1 MSCVFSI
8 LHYLPYRGWSTLCPM
23 RQDNDQTNNGRRD
36 KPTTGHRYTV
46 HEAALLMG
54 LSVDAVR
61 KRAERGT
68 LKREKAPDGTV
79 YILLDV
85 DQPATGRSASQS
97 TVVDSLNEQVEYL
110 RRELEIR
117 NDELRRKDHLLAAAL
132 ERIPAIEPPETPE
145 ASESSAPASDTAAE
159 PRSTTEEQQEQTSRP
174 QEEQRSWWRRMFGG

>member
-1 MSCVFSI
+1 
-8 LHYLPYRGWSTLCPM
+8 M

-36 KPTTGHRYTV
+36 ESTTGQSTGHRYTV

-97 TVVDSLNEQVEYL
+97 TLVDSLNEQVEYL

-132 ERIPAIEPPETPE
+132 ERILAIKPPQTPE
-145 ASESSAPASDTAAE
+145 ASESAGGTSDTTE
-159 PRSTTEEQQEQTSRP
+159 PRSTTEGP
-174 QEEQRSWWRRMFGG
+174 QEPTTQHERRWLRRFFGFE

>member
-1 MSCVFSI
+1 
-8 LHYLPYRGWSTLCPM
+8 M
-23 RQDNDQTNNGRRD
+23 RQDNDQTNNGPRD
-36 KPTTGHRYTV
+36 ESTTGHRYTV

-85 DQPATGRSASQS
+85 DQPMTGRSTSQQSTGDETTTSQS
-97 TVVDSLNEQVEYL
+97 TLVDSLNEQVEYL

-117 NDELRRKDHLLAAAL
+117 NDELRRKDHLLAAVL
-132 ERIPAIEPPETPE
+132 ERVPTIEPPEMPE
-145 ASESSAPASDTAAE
+145 ASESAGETSDSIE
-159 PRSTTEEQQEQTSRP
+159 RSTTEGP
-174 QEEQRSWWRRMFGG
+174 QEPITQHERGWLRRFFGFE

>member
-1 MSCVFSI
+1 
-8 LHYLPYRGWSTLCPM
+8 M

-36 KPTTGHRYTV
+36 ESTTGQSTGHRYTV

-97 TVVDSLNEQVEYL
+97 TLVDSLNEQVEYL

-117 NDELRRKDHLLAAAL
+117 NDELKRKDHLLAAAL
-132 ERIPAIEPPETPE
+132 ERIPAIDPPETPE
-145 ASESSAPASDTAAE
+145 GSKSAGEPSGTAE
-159 PRSTTEEQQEQTSRP
+159 PQSATEEP
-174 QEEQRSWWRRMFGG
+174 QEPSPERRSWWRRFFGVHQ

>member
-1 MSCVFSI
+1 
-8 LHYLPYRGWSTLCPM
+8 M

-36 KPTTGHRYTV
+36 ESPTGQSTGHRYTV
-46 HEAALLMG
+46 HEAAVLMG

-85 DQPATGRSASQS
+85 DQSTTGRSTSQQSTGEETTTSQS
-97 TVVDSLNEQVEYL
+97 TLVDSLNKQVDYL

-117 NDELRRKDHLLAAAL
+117 YDELRRKDHLLATAL
-132 ERIPAIEPPETPE
+132 ERIPAIEPPEVPE
-145 ASESSAPASDTAAE
+145 ASESAGEDPG
-159 PRSTTEEQQEQTSRP
+159 STSPTQEQEKPTSQP
-174 QEEQRSWWRRMFGG
+174 SWRRWFGG

>member
-1 MSCVFSI
+1 
-8 LHYLPYRGWSTLCPM
+8 M
-23 RQDNDQTNNGRRD
+23 RQDNDQTNNVRRD
-36 KPTTGHRYTV
+36 ESTTGHRYTV

-85 DQPATGRSASQS
+85 DQSTTGRSTSQQSPGDETTTSQS
-97 TVVDSLNEQVEYL
+97 TLVDSLNEQVQYL

-117 NDELRRKDHLLAAAL
+117 NDELRRKDHLLAAVL
-132 ERIPAIEPPETPE
+132 ERVPTIEPPEMPE
-145 ASESSAPASDTAAE
+145 ASESAGEPSDSAE
-159 PRSTTEEQQEQTSRP
+159 PRSTTEEQQEPTSRR
-174 QEEQRSWWRRMFGG
+174 EQRWLRRFFGFE

>member
-1 MSCVFSI
+1 
-8 LHYLPYRGWSTLCPM
+8 M

-36 KPTTGHRYTV
+36 ESTTGQSTGHRYTV

-85 DQPATGRSASQS
+85 DQPTTGRSTGQQSTSDETRTSQS
-97 TVVDSLNEQVEYL
+97 TLVDSLNEQVEYL

-117 NDELRRKDHLLAAAL
+117 DDELRRKDHLLATAL

-145 ASESSAPASDTAAE
+145 TSESAGEPSDTAE
-159 PRSTTEEQQEQTSRP
+159 LRSATEEP
-174 QEEQRSWWRRMFGG
+174 QEPSPERRSWWRRFFGVHQ

>member
-36 KPTTGHRYTV
+36 EPTTGHRYTV

-97 TVVDSLNEQVEYL
+97 TLVDSLNEQVEYL

-132 ERIPAIEPPETPE
+132 ERIPAIEPPETPK
-145 ASESSAPASDTAAE
+145 ASESSAPASDTAE

-174 QEEQRSWWRRMFGG
+174 QEEERSWWRRMFGG

>member
-1 MSCVFSI
+1 
-8 LHYLPYRGWSTLCPM
+8 M
-23 RQDNDQTNNGRRD
+23 RQDKDQTNNGRRD
-36 KPTTGHRYTV
+36 ESTTGQSTGHRYTV

-85 DQPATGRSASQS
+85 DQPTTGRSTSQQATGDEKTTSQS
-97 TVVDSLNEQVEYL
+97 TLVDSLNEQVEYL

-117 NDELRRKDHLLAAAL
+117 NDELRRKDHLLAAVL
-132 ERIPAIEPPETPE
+132 EHVPTIEPPEMPE
-145 ASESSAPASDTAAE
+145 ASESAGETSDSAE
-159 PRSTTEEQQEQTSRP
+159 PWSTTEEQQEPTTRR
-174 QEEQRSWWRRMFGG
+174 EQRWLRRFFGFE

>member
-1 MSCVFSI
+1 
-8 LHYLPYRGWSTLCPM
+8 M
-23 RQDNDQTNNGRRD
+23 RQDNDQTNIGRRD
-36 KPTTGHRYTV
+36 ESTTGQSTGHRYTV

-85 DQPATGRSASQS
+85 DQPATGRSTSQS
-97 TVVDSLNEQVEYL
+97 TLVDSLNEQVEYL

-117 NDELRRKDHLLAAAL
+117 NDELRRKDHIIAAL
-132 ERIPAIEPPETPE
+132 TERIPELEPAAETRKSPE
-145 ASESSAPASDTAAE
+145 SAPRTSDTAE
-159 PRSTTEEQQEQTSRP
+159 PRSATEEQQEQTSPRP
-174 QEEQRSWWRRMFGG
+174 WWRRMFGT

>member
-1 MSCVFSI
+1 
-8 LHYLPYRGWSTLCPM
+8 M

-36 KPTTGHRYTV
+36 ESTTGQSSGHRYTV

-85 DQPATGRSASQS
+85 DQPTTGRSTSQQSTGDETTISQS
-97 TVVDSLNEQVEYL
+97 TLVDSLHDQVEYL

-132 ERIPAIEPPETPE
+132 ERIPAIEPPEAPVP
-145 ASESSAPASDTAAE
+145 SESAGEPSDSAE
-159 PRSTTEEQQEQTSRP
+159 PRSATEGP
-174 QEEQRSWWRRMFGG
+174 QEPTTRRERRWLRRFFGFE

>member
-1 MSCVFSI
+1 
-8 LHYLPYRGWSTLCPM
+8 M

-36 KPTTGHRYTV
+36 ESTTGQSTGHRYTV

-85 DQPATGRSASQS
+85 DQPTTGRSTSQQS
-97 TVVDSLNEQVEYL
+97 TDDQTTTGQSTLVDSLNEQVEYL

-117 NDELRRKDHLLAAAL
+117 DDELRRKDHLLATAL

-145 ASESSAPASDTAAE
+145 ASERAGEPSDTTTEE
-159 PRSTTEEQQEQTSRP
+159 PRSATEEAQEPSPER
-174 QEEQRSWWRRMFGG
+174 RSWWHRIFGG

>member
-1 MSCVFSI
+1 
-8 LHYLPYRGWSTLCPM
+8 
-23 RQDNDQTNNGRRD
+23 
-36 KPTTGHRYTV
+36 
-46 HEAALLMG
+46 MG

-97 TVVDSLNEQVEYL
+97 TLVDSLNEQVEYL

-132 ERIPAIEPPETPE
+132 ERITAIEPPETPE
-145 ASESSAPASDTAAE
+145 ASESSAPASDTAAAE

>member
-1 MSCVFSI
+1 
-8 LHYLPYRGWSTLCPM
+8 M

-36 KPTTGHRYTV
+36 ESTTGQSTGHRYTV

-85 DQPATGRSASQS
+85 DQPTTGRSTSQQS
-97 TVVDSLNEQVEYL
+97 TGDQTTTGQSTLVDSLNEQVEYL

-117 NDELRRKDHLLAAAL
+117 DDELRRKDHLLARRPGAHPGYRAPRDARSLRERRRAL
-132 ERIPAIEPPETPE
+132 RHHRG
-145 ASESSAPASDTAAE
+145 APVHY
-159 PRSTTEEQQEQTSRP
+159 
-174 QEEQRSWWRRMFGG
+174 